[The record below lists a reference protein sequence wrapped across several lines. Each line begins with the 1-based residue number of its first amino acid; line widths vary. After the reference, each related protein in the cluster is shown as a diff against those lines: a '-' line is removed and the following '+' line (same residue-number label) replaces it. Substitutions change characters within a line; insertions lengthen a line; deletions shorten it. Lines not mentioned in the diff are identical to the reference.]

1 MDIRTEGTTLVLDGD
16 LDVRSTSEVRE
27 ALYERLDGPEGEIV
41 VDMSRVTAIDL
52 TALRL
57 LAVATRHAWRTGHHL
72 TLRAPGPS
80 VLRMIHLARLA
91 HAIEVER
98 VAATA

>member
-1 MDIRTEGTTLVLDGD
+1 MEIRTEGASVVLDGV
-16 LDVRSTSEVRE
+16 LDVRCTAEVRG
-27 ALYERLDGPEGEIV
+27 ALYQLLAGPEGNVV
-41 VDMSRVTAIDL
+41 VDMTGVTAIDM

-57 LAVATRHAWRTGHHL
+57 LAVATRHAQMSGHHL
-72 TLRAPGPS
+72 TLRNPGPS
-80 VLRMIHLARLA
+80 VRRMIHLARLA